1 MTTTLIP
8 LISAIV
14 ALVLAIVLTPPVAAL
29 ARRLGAV
36 DQPSGRR
43 RHRTPTPLL
52 GGLAI
57 LGAFLVP
64 VLWFLPFSGTMRALV
79 VGAILMA
86 AVGAADDIIELP
98 PLGKLLAQV
107 AVSLIPVAAGVTID
121 HVTLPLVGVFDLGW
135 IQYPVS
141 VVWFVALVN
150 MINFTDGVDGLTA
163 GLAMIAALTFTILAA
178 SLDRAEAS
186 IIAASLAGAC
196 AGFLVFN
203 FHPARIFMGDTG
215 SLFVGFL
222 LAGIAIGGVMKSAA
236 AIALVAPL
244 LILALPI
251 LDTSFVIAK
260 RLKYRQPVYGADLN
274 HFHHRFANIGW
285 GARKTALVVYAWC
298 ALMGA
303 VAVAI
308 RIIPYHSDDSAAT
321 LAGRIGLAAIAL
333 LAVAATVWLVYRLE
347 ILKWRRT
354 PVVTLVRARR
364 PEPPVE
370 SSTPPR

>member
-8 LISAIV
+8 VISALV

-29 ARRLGAV
+29 ARRVGAV
-36 DQPSGRR
+36 DEPAGRR
-43 RHRTPTPLL
+43 RHAAPTPLL

-64 VLWFLPFSGTMRALV
+64 VLWFLPFSGTMRALAI
-79 VGAILMA
+79 GAVLMA
-86 AVGAADDIIELP
+86 VVGAADDIIELP

-107 AVSLIPVAAGVTID
+107 AVAVIPVAAGVTID
-121 HVTLPLVGVFDLGW
+121 HVTLPLIGVFDLGW
-135 IQYPVS
+135 VQYPVS
-141 VVWFVALVN
+141 IVWFVALVN
-150 MINFTDGVDGLTA
+150 MINFTDGLDGLTA
-163 GLAMIAALTFTILAA
+163 GLAMIAALTFMILAA
-178 SLDRAEAS
+178 SLERAEAS

-215 SLFVGFL
+215 SLVVGFL
-222 LAGIAIGGVMKSAA
+222 LAGVAIGGVLKSAA

-260 RLKYRQPVYGADLN
+260 RLKYRQPVYGADRN

-285 GARKTALVVYAWC
+285 GPRKTVLVVYAWC

-303 VAVAI
+303 VTLAMRA
-308 RIIPYHSDDSAAT
+308 IPYHADDSAAT
-321 LAGRIGLAAIAL
+321 FAGRLALGGIAL
-333 LAVAATVWLVYRLE
+333 LAVAATLWLIYRLE

-354 PVVTLVRARR
+354 PVVTLVRERR
-364 PEPPVE
+364 PERRVE
-370 SSTPPR
+370 TPAGPR